1 MQVANFVLD
10 AVNTVLDWDM
20 RDEACPA
27 AVSSQVCL
35 LAGRDSGDWP
45 GDGMDALRH

>member
-10 AVNTVLDWDM
+10 AINTVLDWDM
-20 RDEACPA
+20 RDEAYPA

-35 LAGRDSGDWP
+35 LAGRDGGDWS
-45 GDGMDALRH
+45 GEGMASMRH